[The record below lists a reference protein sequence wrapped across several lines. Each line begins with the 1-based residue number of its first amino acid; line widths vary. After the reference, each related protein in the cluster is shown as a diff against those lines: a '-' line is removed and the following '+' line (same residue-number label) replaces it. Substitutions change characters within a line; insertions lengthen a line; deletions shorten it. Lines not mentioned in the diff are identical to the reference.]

1 MKGENGM
8 VTRSFLSVGQG
19 AFYCEQFKMDISN
32 EKINIIYDCGSDNM
46 EMVHEQIRN
55 NFEKGEIIHAVF
67 ISHLDNDHINGLP
80 YLLKYCKVKKIFFP
94 LIKRKNIYYI
104 SLFDLLKNGES
115 NTFLSDFLENPY
127 RAIGKID
134 LDYSPEFFQI
144 GEGREEEFN
153 GIDARS
159 IPSGVDISSFIMEKF
174 KNTLYICN
182 KWTYIPH
189 NFCQEDRIIE
199 LQTYLSEMFGKNMDD
214 EDIYHIWK
222 YGDEDEKYK
231 VKQAYKRVKGSFNT
245 NSLTLYSGIKNLDI
259 KQAIADSGN
268 FRCYLRDIFSLK
280 NAGCLY
286 TGDYDASGKEKWKQ
300 LYEAYRTYWDTI
312 GCIQLPHHGSRHNY
326 NQELG
331 YLDAY
336 YIISAGMNNKYR
348 HPHSIVIKDLLYKH
362 HFPYIVTEQQSSE
375 VHLIIE

>member
-1 MKGENGM
+1 MM
-8 VTRSFLSVGQG
+8 IRSFLSVGQG
-19 AFYCEQFKMDISN
+19 AFYCEQFKTDIFS
-32 EKINIIYDCGSDNM
+32 EKINVIYDCGSDNV
-46 EMVHEQIRN
+46 EMVHEQIQN

-94 LIKRKNIYYI
+94 LIERKNIYSI
-104 SLFDLLKNGES
+104 SLFNLIKNGRNAS
-115 NTFLSDFLENPY
+115 FLLEFLENPY
-127 RAIGKID
+127 RAIGSLN
-134 LDYSPEFFQI
+134 LDYRPDFFQI
-144 GEGREEEFN
+144 GEGEEFN
-153 GIDARS
+153 GIDVMT
-159 IPSGVDISSFIMEKF
+159 IPSGRDISSLIMEKI
-174 KNTLYICN
+174 KNISYIC
-182 KWTYIPH
+182 KEWKYIPF
-189 NFCQEDRIIE
+189 NFCQENRAIE
-199 LQTYLSEMFGKNMDD
+199 LQTYLKKIFGKNMKD
-214 EDIYHIWK
+214 EDLYHIWQ

-268 FRCYLRDIFSLK
+268 FRCYLRDIFCLK

-375 VHLIIE
+375 VHLIIEQFK